1 MMTRPIGVL
10 DVMERASERVRLGRS
25 TAERTAFQS
34 PEYHQEQRL
43 QGVIEAVLDQFRN
56 RDVREARR
64 LAESVEDADL
74 WPLEFPGLGLAKADF
89 LPACRLVEEVDL
101 FLRALPAEA
110 PRGFVVEFY
119 RDIATLGVVADWCE
133 DQGYRHAS
141 AEARHLLARLRQLL

>member
-25 TAERTAFQS
+25 TAERTSFQS

-43 QGVIEAVLDQFRN
+43 QGVIEAVLDQLRN

-74 WPLEFPGLGLAKADF
+74 WPLEFPGWGLAKADF
-89 LPACRLVEEVDL
+89 LPACRLVEEIDL
-101 FLRALPAEA
+101 FLHALPA
-110 PRGFVVEFY
+110 FVVEFY

-133 DQGYRHAS
+133 DHGYRHAS